1 MRNIVFASSNDGKT
15 AEIKKILENSY
26 QVLNL
31 IDIGCTVDIPETAD
45 TFQGNA
51 LQKSTYVWE
60 HFNMDCFADDSG
72 LEVNSLGG
80 APGVFSAR
88 YSGTRDSES
97 NIDYLLENL
106 KNTNDRSA
114 QFRTVISLLIDGKNH
129 FFEGIIEGTIL
140 HERRGNGG
148 FGYDPIFVP
157 NGYNKSFAELDA
169 SEKNKISHRAIALTK
184 MIEYLENQQNHSF

>member
-1 MRNIVFASSNDGKT
+1 MKKIVFASSNDGKT

-26 QVLNL
+26 EVLNL
-31 IDIGCTVDIPETAD
+31 KDIGCTVDIPETAD

-97 NIDYLLENL
+97 NIDHLLENL
-106 KNTNDRSA
+106 KGKTDRSA
-114 QFRTVISLLIDGKNH
+114 QFRTVISLLIDGKNN
-129 FFEGIIEGTIL
+129 FFEGIIEGTII

-148 FGYDPIFVP
+148 FGYDSIFIP
-157 NGYNKSFAELDA
+157 NGYDRSFAELDA
-169 SEKNKISHRAIALTK
+169 SVKNKISHRAIALAK
-184 MIEYLENQQNHSF
+184 MIEHLENQ

>member
-1 MRNIVFASSNDGKT
+1 MKNIVFASSNDGKT

-26 QVLNL
+26 EVLNL
-31 IDIGCTVDIPETAD
+31 TDIGCTVDIPETAD

-97 NIDYLLENL
+97 NIDHLLENL
-106 KNTNDRSA
+106 KGKTDRSA
-114 QFRTVISLLIDGKNH
+114 QFRTVISLLIDGKNQ
-129 FFEGIIEGTIL
+129 FFEGIIEGTII

-148 FGYDPIFVP
+148 FGYDSIFIP
-157 NGYNKSFAELDA
+157 NGYERSFAELDA
-169 SEKNKISHRAIALTK
+169 SVKNKISHRAIALAK
-184 MIEYLENQQNHSF
+184 MIKYLENQ